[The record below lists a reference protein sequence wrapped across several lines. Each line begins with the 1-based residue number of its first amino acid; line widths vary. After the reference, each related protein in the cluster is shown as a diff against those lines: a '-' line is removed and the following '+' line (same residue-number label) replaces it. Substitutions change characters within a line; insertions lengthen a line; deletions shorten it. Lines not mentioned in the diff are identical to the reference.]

1 MLRYLPLSLLA
12 ALLLFA
18 SAVPISGIA
27 AIPLGHS
34 IAPML
39 EKVMPGVVNI
49 STRSLGRG
57 ESSPYDSVPG
67 YQRFYQRPKSSKRQ
81 SLGSGV
87 IIDDDKGWVL
97 TNFHVIKGADVIT
110 ITLSDKRRFDAKV
123 LGKDP
128 EADVA
133 LLQIEAKDLT
143 AVSMMKDS
151 EQLRVGD
158 FVVAIGNPFGLGQT
172 ATSGMISA
180 LGRSGLGIEGYED
193 FIQTD
198 ASINPGNSGGA
209 LVTLNGELAGMNTA
223 IVGPSG
229 GNVGIG
235 FAIPVNMIQLI
246 VNQLAEYGEVKRGQ
260 LGVAIQDISPR
271 LKEAFD
277 LPTLDGSVVSQVLT
291 GSAAEKAGVKAGDV
305 IVAVN
310 GTAVENSSDLRNAI
324 GFLPVGE
331 TVELSILRDGKRRNL
346 KVTIANNEEE
356 DESDLGERLSGVIL
370 GPITKDHPLSGQ
382 LEGVEVLAIQQ
393 GAPAARAGLKPGD
406 IVTSINRQRVGSRA
420 DVIKALR
427 QKGDRLLLHLLRG
440 EGAMFL
446 VIP

>member
-1 MLRYLPLSLLA
+1 MLRYLPFLLLA
-12 ALLLFA
+12 ALLLLTTTLP
-18 SAVPISGIA
+18 VSGIA
-27 AIPLGHS
+27 SIPPGSS

-49 STRSLGRG
+49 STRSHGRG
-57 ESSPYDSVPG
+57 EVTPYDSVPG
-67 YQRFYQRPKSSKRQ
+67 YRRFYRQPRSSRRQ

-87 IIDDDKGWVL
+87 IIDAGNGWVL

-110 ITLSDKRRFDAKV
+110 VTLSDKRSFDAKV

-133 LLQIEAKDLT
+133 LLQIDAKDLT
-143 AVSMMKDS
+143 AVPMMKDS
-151 EQLRVGD
+151 EKLRVGD

-180 LGRSGLGIEGYED
+180 VGRSGLGIEGYED

-198 ASINPGNSGGA
+198 ASINPGSSGGA

-235 FAIPVNMIQLI
+235 FAIPVNMIRLI
-246 VNQLAEYGEVKRGQ
+246 VNQLAEHGEVKRGQ

-277 LPTLDGSVVSQVLT
+277 LPTMDGSVVSQVLG
-291 GSAAEKAGVKAGDV
+291 GSPAEKAGIKAGDV
-305 IVAVN
+305 ILAVN
-310 GTAVENSSDLRNAI
+310 GTPVENSSDLRNSI

-331 TVELSILRDGKRRNL
+331 TVRLSILRDGKRRNL
-346 KVTIANNEEE
+346 QATIAENEEE
-356 DESDLGERLSGVIL
+356 GDLGERLSGVVL
-370 GPITKDHPLSGQ
+370 GPITKDHPSFGQ
-382 LEGVEVLAIQQ
+382 LRGVEVLAIQQ
-393 GAPAARAGLKPGD
+393 GAPAARAGLQPGD
-406 IVTSINRQRVGSRA
+406 IVTSINQQPVTSRA
-420 DVIKALR
+420 DVVRALR
-427 QKGDRLLLHLLRG
+427 QKGDRLLLHLLRDD
-440 EGAMFL
+440 GAMFL
-446 VIP
+446 VIK